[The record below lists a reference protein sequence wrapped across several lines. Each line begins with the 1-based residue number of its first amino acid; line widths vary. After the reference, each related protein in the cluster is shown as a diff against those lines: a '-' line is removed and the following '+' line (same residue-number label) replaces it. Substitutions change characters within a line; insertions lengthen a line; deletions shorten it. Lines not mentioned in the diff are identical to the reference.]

1 MERLVALET
10 AIEKEQNSIRYYT
23 PAAPIIGLNAT
34 TGAHPSSYN
43 RESYQYAPEMT
54 MAVAGEEEEEVGVV
68 DEYQEMESDNDHM
81 EELEDST
88 GSPLS

>member
-1 MERLVALET
+1 MLEA

-34 TGAHPSSYN
+34 TGAHPSSYE
-43 RESYQYAPEMT
+43 RGSYQTAPRLAMPGAMQGED
-54 MAVAGEEEEEVGVV
+54 EEEEDIA
-68 DEYQEMESDNDHM
+68 DEYQEMESDDDRM

-88 GSPLS
+88 ESPMS